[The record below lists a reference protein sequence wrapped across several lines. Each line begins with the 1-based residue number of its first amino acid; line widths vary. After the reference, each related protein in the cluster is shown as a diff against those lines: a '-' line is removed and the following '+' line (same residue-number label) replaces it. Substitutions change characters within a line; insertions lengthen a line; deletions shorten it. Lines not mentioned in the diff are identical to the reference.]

1 MCVCVCR
8 GVVWVF
14 VCFFPPE
21 TQETEFAKKF
31 CLQESLEN
39 KATVVVVT
47 DDFIKKVWLI

>member
-1 MCVCVCR
+1 MFV
-8 GVVWVF
+8 GVLCGF
-14 VCFFPPE
+14 LCGFFPPE